1 MVAKFDAETF
11 YSEQAAENAIGE
23 EEAVEEGAEAGVQGE
38 PALQFNPL
46 SMEALACRL
55 PDFKNVRSMLQVLV
69 EDRGHILQLSSK
81 YHAELAVQGV
91 EHCFGRCKWWF
102 RTHNSHST
110 KGLREISMQS
120 FGPSVVTLQ
129 HARKFARRAR
139 DYMRAYK
146 DGAKGLEVE
155 VVKKVHK
162 THRCCAL
169 DTDYTFCTESGAN
182 IRSFLRVRHT

>member
-1 MVAKFDAETF
+1 
-11 YSEQAAENAIGE
+11 
-23 EEAVEEGAEAGVQGE
+23 
-38 PALQFNPL
+38 
-46 SMEALACRL
+46 
-55 PDFKNVRSMLQVLV
+55 
-69 EDRGHILQLSSK
+69 
-81 YHAELAVQGV
+81 
-91 EHCFGRCKWWF
+91 
-102 RTHNSHST
+102 
-110 KGLREISMQS
+110 MQS

-162 THRCCAL
+162 THHRCAL
-169 DTDYTFCTESGAN
+169 DTDYTFCTESRAN